1 MKVSRSYLQKVK
13 NVTNQENDYHKWILF
28 TEEELSNICAEISG
42 KHFSRENGT
51 YIQFR
56 EPLLN
61 EKGVAGIKLIMKS
74 ILNPNTFLSNLSS
87 EADMFRTGRNISLS
101 ILQSLMLNRKEW
113 GLDMKNIQL
122 LFSII
127 ENYIDF
133 AIRRAF
139 KEGDRKFAENTMKT
153 TRSVSDTRSPYVV
166 VPAEEEVM
174 DK

>member
-1 MKVSRSYLQKVK
+1 M
-13 NVTNQENDYHKWILF
+13 TNENDYHKWILF
-28 TEEELSNICAEISG
+28 TEEEISNICAEISG

-61 EKGVAGIKLIMKS
+61 EKGIAGVKIILKS
-74 ILNPNTFLSNLSS
+74 ILNPNTFLSNL
-87 EADMFRTGRNISLS
+87 ETEQDMFRTGYFMATNILHT
-101 ILQSLMLNRKEW
+101 IMLNRNEW
-113 GLDMKNIQL
+113 GVDVKNMQL
-122 LFSII
+122 LMSII

-153 TRSVSDTRSPYVV
+153 TRSVSETKPYYV
-166 VPAEEEVM
+166 VPAEEGVETNG
-174 DK
+174 

>member
-1 MKVSRSYLQKVK
+1 M
-13 NVTNQENDYHKWILF
+13 TNENDYHKWILF
-28 TEEELSNICAEISG
+28 TEEEISNICAEISG

-61 EKGVAGIKLIMKS
+61 EKGVAGVKIILKS
-74 ILNPNTFLSNLSS
+74 ILNPNTFLSNL
-87 EADMFRTGRNISLS
+87 ETEQDMFRTGYFMATN
-101 ILQSLMLNRKEW
+101 ILQTIMLNRQEW
-113 GLDMKNIQL
+113 GVDIRNMQL
-122 LFSII
+122 LMSII

-153 TRSVSDTRSPYVV
+153 TRSVSETKPYSV
-166 VPAEEEVM
+166 VPVEEGGIENG
-174 DK
+174 